1 MSVVGFLKL
10 LCNMVNTMK
19 TIFYVAFFLIC
30 FNIGGLATTNILRL
44 TSGNDMP
51 ILFSKCCCSN
61 CGASISP
68 ILQLPIVSYII
79 CKGRCRKCKAKIPIL
94 GLILEIIILFG
105 MFLLEIVFE
114 FSLIGITLSFI
125 YYEIVRVLVILKDG
139 KRENNFIK
147 QYIIAVIAMLPYYI
161 MTMFVSVLY
170 GTVCY
175 G

>member
-1 MSVVGFLKL
+1 
-10 LCNMVNTMK
+10 
-19 TIFYVAFFLIC
+19 
-30 FNIGGLATTNILRL
+30 
-44 TSGNDMP
+44 
-51 ILFSKCCCSN
+51 
-61 CGASISP
+61 
-68 ILQLPIVSYII
+68 
-79 CKGRCRKCKAKIPIL
+79 
-94 GLILEIIILFG
+94 